1 MEMKTI
7 KIKKNLIPQTVEIKT
22 INRKLFFKLMDKS
35 QTQIKNR
42 LKKKKIFFLKKK
54 KKKQIMMKKLIKTLP
69 SKVQMTMKLFNY

>member
-7 KIKKNLIPQTVEIKT
+7 KIKKNLIPQMVEMKI

-42 LKKKKIFFLKKK
+42 LKKKKIFFLKKM

>member
-7 KIKKNLIPQTVEIKT
+7 KIKRNLIPQMVEMKT

>member
-1 MEMKTI
+1 MMPHITEKEQKMVKM
-7 KIKKNLIPQTVEIKT
+7 KT
-22 INRKLFFKLMDKS
+22 INRRLFFKLMDKS